1 MDNTGS
7 NKMVLAE
14 LGKQIQ
20 DAFKKLNKA
29 QVIDEKL
36 LDEIMKE
43 ICNALMNSDVNIKYV
58 MDLRKKVTKQTKEYM
73 DTQPDDKNAGGNLKK
88 LILKIVVDELTI
100 LLGSENEPYKL
111 VRGKPNVIM
120 FVGLQGSGKTTTCT
134 KLAYQYKKT

>member
-1 MDNTGS
+1 LIDIKVDLNIKK
-7 NKMVLAE
+7 NYYLELKQKRQMVLAE

-58 MDLRKKVTKQTKEYM
+58 MELRKKVTKE
-73 DTQPDDKNAGGNLKK
+73 
-88 LILKIVVDELTI
+88 
-100 LLGSENEPYKL
+100 
-111 VRGKPNVIM
+111 
-120 FVGLQGSGKTTTCT
+120 TTT
-134 KLAYQYKKT
+134 YIEE